1 MKKKLKKIFI
11 ISGGTL
17 ASLVILLII
26 SVLFIYFNKSFV
38 KHYLEKSVAKKSG
51 TQMTIGKL
59 DYGLFPLRV
68 QADSVKVSQ
77 VIGGMEVD
85 VFLSRL
91 NVNGWLGRLVSR
103 KKPFLQSVD
112 VAGAAFRIHIKE
124 IEEKAIDYQLIMRQ
138 IQDALGNLEKLNLE
152 DFSIQYI
159 MPTSRFDLGKCSFFL
174 SDSEKEGEFI
184 YSLSSEKIEIDSAP
198 QKFFLEGA
206 IQSSGKFSFL
216 ERPYFEGEVVL
227 TPSKFDF
234 RDELLQLSEVVFGMK
249 GEFPLDKKTVSFP
262 QLTVSIPSLIE
273 ASTSLVMDMSE
284 ESSLVSSVQIH
295 IKNLSDAYTLFEPYL
310 KPYLPPPIESF
321 AVKGSAYLEGEY
333 RSTHTPS
340 EQKTDL
346 KGMMRIEPTQILC
359 ETSLFD
365 FEGSISGEFRT
376 SGSLPDM
383 RLSGSLEVVDG
394 SLSRDDLKVQDFS
407 LGLSLDVTSALLPDM
422 RFSGSLDMEE
432 GSLSRGDLN
441 IQDLSLGLSLDGTSS
456 SLEVSRFKGSLLD
469 LSYSTEDKKVDLKT
483 AGFEGQGSIDIT
495 GRKVNLARLD
505 IQIPPLTPVQ
515 MNAVLDLQPHGEKSV
530 RLKGSKLDSSEIL
543 NLFSSFI
550 PESVLKLEPVGH
562 FDLDVQANRS
572 PETEEE
578 WDVWS
583 TINLSGVGFHN
594 ESFTFAS
601 ESLHQKAVF
610 KGKYNSLKQ
619 HMAFS
624 VDLDLSKGE
633 SLWNAYYVD
642 WSQSPFQLKMS
653 GVYYI
658 PLNKLDDLSMET
670 SLFSEGKINVQ
681 GSLSFQEPSL
691 IDLSISATK
700 LSLGSLY
707 SFLSQGQP
715 IEEYALDFGGDAE
728 AIVRMRMENGGL
740 SLDGQFW
747 IKDGS
752 VKNEDK
758 NLLIDGI
765 QADIPFY
772 YENPAKES
780 NGENSTVKDGYFR
793 VDKFETPTLNLAPF
807 QLDIH
812 AGKNGFMLEPLTL
825 DVFDGKAILGRS
837 VFSIDPELPSISGIL
852 AFSLS
857 DMDLSKLPV
866 QSEQFNLKGAVQMD
880 FPRVELTPD
889 EIITEG
895 KAELQMFDTSIFVE
909 NMHFT
914 KPFTKNR
921 TISCDVKFEDLNLEM
936 LTDSIPFGKVTGILK
951 GEVKDLAISYGQ
963 PERFILSLE
972 SIKKKKVPQKFSVG
986 AVNDLSIISSGEG
999 SAVASNKG
1007 FTRFISEFGYEK
1019 IGIYCSLKNDMFT
1032 LRGTIREKGVEY
1044 LVKRSWLFG
1053 ISVVN
1058 KKTRNRIRFKDMT
1071 SRLKRIG
1078 QSEGA
1083 TTKKKDL

>member
-11 ISGGTL
+11 ISGVTF
-17 ASLVILLII
+17 ASLMILLII

-38 KHYLEKSVAKKSG
+38 KNYLEKSVAKRSG
-51 TQMTIGKL
+51 TQMTIEKL

-68 QADSVKVSQ
+68 QVDSLKVTQ

-91 NVNGWLGRLVSR
+91 NVKGWFGRLVRR
-103 KKPFLQSVD
+103 KKPFLQSLD
-112 VAGAAFRIHIKE
+112 VADATFRIHIKE
-124 IEEKAIDYQLIMRQ
+124 MEARPIDYQTIMRQ
-138 IQDALGNLEKLNLE
+138 IQDALSHLEQMNVE
-152 DFSIQYI
+152 NFSIQYI
-159 MPTSRFDLGKCSFFL
+159 MPTSRYDLGRCSFFL
-174 SDSEKEGEFI
+174 SGSEKEGEFI
-184 YSLSSEKIEIDSAP
+184 YSLNSEKIDLDNTP
-198 QKFFLEGA
+198 QKFFLEGS
-206 IQSSGKFSFL
+206 IQASGKFSFL
-216 ERPYFEGEVVL
+216 ERPYFEGDVVL

-234 RDELLQLSEVVFGMK
+234 RDESLQLPEVVVGMK
-249 GEFPLDKKTVSFP
+249 GEFPLDKKSVSFP
-262 QLTVSIPSLIE
+262 QLTVSIPSLLDV
-273 ASTSLVMDMSE
+273 STSLDMDMGD
-284 ESSLVSSVQIH
+284 ESSLVSSAQIH
-295 IKNLSDAYTLFEPYL
+295 IKNLNDAYTLFEPYVKSYIPSL
-310 KPYLPPPIESF
+310 IESF
-321 AVKGSAYLEGEY
+321 SVKGSAYLEGEY
-333 RSTHTPS
+333 RATRTPA
-340 EQKTDL
+340 EQTTDL

-359 ETSLFD
+359 STSFFD

-376 SGSLPDM
+376 SGSFPDM
-383 RLSGSLEVVDG
+383 QLSGSLDIEEG
-394 SLSRDDLKVQDFS
+394 TISRDDI
-407 LGLSLDVTSALLPDM
+407 
-422 RFSGSLDMEE
+422 
-432 GSLSRGDLN
+432 N
-441 IQDLSLGLSLDGTSS
+441 IQDFSLGLSLDGTSS
-456 SLEVSRFKGSLLD
+456 SLEVSRLKGSLLD
-469 LSYSTEDKKVDLKT
+469 LSYSSEDRKVNLKKV
-483 AGFEGQGSIDIT
+483 GFDGQGSIDIT
-495 GRKVNLARLD
+495 GRKVNLTQLN

-515 MNAVLDLQPHGEKSV
+515 MNAVVDLQPHGEKSV
-530 RLKGSKLDSSEIL
+530 RLKASQLNSSEIL
-543 NLFSSFI
+543 DLFSSFI
-550 PESVLKLEPVGH
+550 PESVMKLEPMGH
-562 FDLDVQANRS
+562 FDLDVQASQS
-572 PETEEE
+572 PEAEEK
-578 WDVWS
+578 WNVLS

-601 ESLHQKAVF
+601 ESLHQKIVF
-610 KGKYNSLKQ
+610 KGKYNALKQ
-619 HMAFS
+619 NIAFS
-624 VDLDLSKGE
+624 ADLNLSKGE

-642 WSQSPFQLKMS
+642 WNQSPFQLKMS
-653 GVYYI
+653 GVYHI

-681 GSLSFQEPSL
+681 GSLSFKDPSL
-691 IDLSISATK
+691 MNLEVSASK
-700 LSLGSLY
+700 LNLGSLY

-728 AIVRMRMENGGL
+728 AQVRMRMEGSGL

-758 NLLIDGI
+758 NLLIEGI

-772 YENPAKES
+772 YENPVKES
-780 NGENSTVKDGYFR
+780 SGEDSFVKDGYFR
-793 VDKFETPTLNLAPF
+793 VDKFESPALSLAPF

-812 AGKNGFMLEPLTL
+812 AGKNGFRLEPLTL
-825 DVFDGKAILGRS
+825 DVFGGKATLGKAE
-837 VFSIDPELPSISGIL
+837 FTIDPELPSINGVLS
-852 AFSLS
+852 FFLS
-857 DMDLSKLPV
+857 DLDLSKLPI
-866 QSEQFNLKGAVQMD
+866 QSEQFSLKGAVQMD

-895 KAELQMFDTSIFVE
+895 KAELEMFDTSILVE
-909 NMHFT
+909 NLHVS

-921 TISCDVKFEDLNLEM
+921 TISCDIKFADLNLEM

-951 GEVKDLAISYGQ
+951 GEIKDLAISYGQ

-972 SIKKKKVPQKFSVG
+972 SVKKKGVPQKFSLG

-1007 FTRFISEFGYEK
+1007 FTRFVSEFGYAK
-1019 IGIYCSLKNDMFT
+1019 IGIFCSLKNDMFT
-1032 LRGTIREKGVEY
+1032 LRGTIRERGVEY

-1071 SRLKRIG
+1071 SRLERIG

>member
-11 ISGGTL
+11 ISGVTL

-38 KHYLEKSVAKKSG
+38 KNYLEKSVAKKNG

-68 QADSVKVSQ
+68 QADSVKVTQ

-85 VFLSRL
+85 VFLSQL
-91 NVNGWLGRLVSR
+91 NAKGWFGRLVSR
-103 KKPFLQSVD
+103 KKPFLQSID
-112 VAGAAFRIHIKE
+112 VADATFRIHIKE
-124 IEEKAIDYQLIMRQ
+124 MEEKATDYQMVMRQ
-138 IQDALGNLEKLNLE
+138 IQDALSNLEKLNLE

-159 MPTSRFDLGKCSFFL
+159 MPTSRFDLGRCNFFL

-206 IQSSGKFSFL
+206 VQSSGKFSFL
-216 ERPYFEGEVVL
+216 EIPYFEGDVVL

-234 RDELLQLSEVVFGMK
+234 RDESLQLSEVVVGMK

-262 QLTVSIPSLIE
+262 QLTVSIPSLVDV
-273 ASTSLVMDMSE
+273 STSLDMDMSE
-284 ESSLVSSVQIH
+284 ESSLVSSAQIH

-310 KPYLPPPIESF
+310 KPYIPSQIESF
-321 AVKGSAYLEGEY
+321 AVNGSAYLEGEY
-333 RSTHTPS
+333 RSTRAPS
-340 EQKTDL
+340 EQKTDF

-359 ETSLFD
+359 VTSAFD

-383 RLSGSLEVVDG
+383 RLSGTLDIEEG
-394 SLSRDDLKVQDFS
+394 SLSRDDL
-407 LGLSLDVTSALLPDM
+407 
-422 RFSGSLDMEE
+422 
-432 GSLSRGDLN
+432 N
-441 IQDLSLGLSLDGTSS
+441 IQDFSLGLSLDGTSS
-456 SLEVSRFKGSLLD
+456 SLEVSRFKSSVLEI
-469 LSYSTEDKKVDLKT
+469 SYSSEDRKVDLKKV
-483 AGFEGQGSIDIT
+483 GFDGQGSIDIT

-515 MNAVLDLQPHGEKSV
+515 MNAVVDLQPHGEKSV
-530 RLKGSKLDSSEIL
+530 SLKGSKLDSSEIL

-550 PESVLKLEPVGH
+550 PESVLELEPMGH
-562 FDLDVQANRS
+562 FDLDVQANQS
-572 PETEEE
+572 PEAEEE
-578 WDVWS
+578 WGVQS
-583 TINLSGVGFHN
+583 TVNLSGVGFHN

-601 ESLHQKAVF
+601 ESLHQKIVF
-610 KGKYNSLKQ
+610 LGKYNPLKQ
-619 HMAFS
+619 LLAFS
-624 VDLDLSKGE
+624 ADLDLSKGE

-642 WSQSPFQLKMS
+642 WSQSPFRLKMS
-653 GVYYI
+653 GVYHI

-681 GSLSFQEPSL
+681 GSLSFQETSL
-691 IDLSISATK
+691 LDLRISAAK

-715 IEEYALDFGGDAE
+715 IEDYALDFGGDAE
-728 AIVRMRMENGGL
+728 AEVHMRMENEIL
-740 SLDGQFW
+740 SLNGQFW

-772 YENPAKES
+772 YENPVKES
-780 NGENSTVKDGYFR
+780 NGEDSTMKDGYFR
-793 VDKFETPTLNLAPF
+793 VNKFETPTLKLTPF

-825 DVFDGKAILGRS
+825 DAFDGKVTLGKS

-852 AFSLS
+852 SFSLS
-857 DMDLSKLPV
+857 DLDLSKLPV
-866 QSEQFNLKGAVQMD
+866 KSEQFSLKGAVQMD

-895 KAELQMFDTSIFVE
+895 KAEVEIFDTSILVE
-909 NMHFT
+909 NIHVT

-921 TISCDVKFEDLNLEM
+921 TISCDMKFADLNLEM

-972 SIKKKKVPQKFSVG
+972 SVKKKRVPQKFSVG

-999 SAVASNKG
+999 TAMAPNKG
-1007 FTRFISEFGYEK
+1007 FTKFISEFGYQK
-1019 IGIYCSLKNDMFT
+1019 IGIFCSLKNDMFT

-1058 KKTRNRIRFKDMT
+1058 KKTRNRIRFKDMM
-1071 SRLKRIG
+1071 SRLERIG
-1078 QSEGA
+1078 QSEGP
-1083 TTKKKDL
+1083 TTRKKDL

>member
-11 ISGGTL
+11 ISGVTL

-38 KHYLEKSVAKKSG
+38 KNYLEKSVAKREG
-51 TQMTIGKL
+51 TLMTIGKL
-59 DYGLFPLRV
+59 DYSLFPLRV
-68 QADSVKVSQ
+68 QADSVKVTQ

-85 VFLSRL
+85 VFISQL
-91 NVNGWLGRLVSR
+91 NVNGWFGRLISR
-103 KKPFLQSVD
+103 KRPSLQSID
-112 VAGAAFRIHIKE
+112 VADATFRVHIKE
-124 IEEKAIDYQLIMRQ
+124 MAEEPLDYQLIMRQ
-138 IQDALGNLEKLNLE
+138 IQDALSHLEQLNVKG
-152 DFSIQYI
+152 FSIQYI
-159 MPTSRFDLGKCSFFL
+159 MPTSRFDLGRCSFLL

-184 YSLSSEKIEIDSAP
+184 YSLSSEKIKIDSAP

-206 IQSSGKFSFL
+206 FQLSGKFSFL
-216 ERPYFEGEVVL
+216 ELPYFEGDVVL

-234 RDELLQLSEVVFGMK
+234 KDESLQLPKVLIGMK
-249 GEFPLDKKTVSFP
+249 GELPLDKKTVSFP
-262 QLTVSIPSLIE
+262 KLTVSIPSLVDV
-273 ASTSLVMDMSE
+273 STFLDLGMGE
-284 ESSLVSSVQIH
+284 ESSLVSSAQIQV
-295 IKNLSDAYTLFEPYL
+295 KDLSDAYTLFEPYL
-310 KPYLPPPIESF
+310 KPYIPSQIESF

-333 RSTHTPS
+333 RSTRTPS
-340 EQKTDL
+340 EQKTDI
-346 KGMMRIEPTQILC
+346 KGMMRIEPTQVLC
-359 ETSLFD
+359 VTSAFD

-383 RLSGSLEVVDG
+383 RLSGSLDIEEG
-394 SLSRDDLKVQDFS
+394 ILSRDDIDIQDF
-407 LGLSLDVTSALLPDM
+407 
-422 RFSGSLDMEE
+422 
-432 GSLSRGDLN
+432 
-441 IQDLSLGLSLDGTSS
+441 SLGLSLDGTSS
-456 SLEVSRFKGSLLD
+456 SLEISRLKGSLLD
-469 LSYSTEDKKVDLKT
+469 IAYFLDDRKVDLKKV
-483 AGFEGQGSIDIT
+483 GFDSQGSIDIA
-495 GRKVNLARLD
+495 GKKVNLARMD

-515 MNAVLDLQPHGEKSV
+515 MNAVVDLQPQGEKSV
-530 RLKGSKLDSSEIL
+530 HLKGSKLDSSEIL

-550 PESVLKLEPVGH
+550 PESVLKLEPTGH
-562 FDLDVQANRS
+562 FDLDVQANQS

-578 WDVWS
+578 WDLRS

-601 ESLHQKAVF
+601 ESLHQKIVF
-610 KGKYNSLKQ
+610 EGKYNPLKQ
-619 HMAFS
+619 YITFS
-624 VDLDLSKGE
+624 ADLDLSKGE

-653 GVYYI
+653 GVYHV

-670 SLFSEGKINVQ
+670 SLFSEGRINVQ
-681 GSLSFQEPSL
+681 GSLSFQETSL
-691 IDLSISATK
+691 MDMQVSASK
-700 LSLGSLY
+700 LNLGSLY

-728 AIVRMRMENGGL
+728 AKVRMRMENSVL

-765 QADIPFY
+765 QAEIPFY
-772 YENPAKES
+772 YENPVQES
-780 NGENSTVKDGYFR
+780 NEEDSFVKDGYFR
-793 VDKFETPTLNLAPF
+793 VDKFESPALSLAPF

-812 AGKNGFMLEPLTL
+812 AGKNGFSLESLTL
-825 DVFDGKAILGRS
+825 DVFDGKATLGKAD
-837 VFSIDPELPSISGIL
+837 FTIDPELPSISGIL
-852 AFSLS
+852 SFSLS
-857 DMDLSKLPV
+857 DLNLSKLPV
-866 QSEQFNLKGAVQMD
+866 QSEQFSLRGTVQMD

-889 EIITEG
+889 EINTEG
-895 KAELQMFDTSIFVE
+895 KAELEMFDTIILVE
-909 NMHFT
+909 NIHVT

-921 TISCDVKFEDLNLEM
+921 TIFLDMKFDDLNLEM

-951 GEVKDLAISYGQ
+951 GEVRDLAISYGQ
-963 PERFILSLE
+963 PERFLLSLE
-972 SIKKKKVPQKFSVG
+972 SVKKKRVPQKFSVG

-1019 IGIYCSLKNDMFT
+1019 IGIFCSLKNDMFT

-1071 SRLKRIG
+1071 NRLKRIG

>member
-11 ISGGTL
+11 ISGVTL

-38 KHYLEKSVAKKSG
+38 KNYLEKSVAKREG
-51 TQMTIGKL
+51 TLMTIGKL
-59 DYGLFPLRV
+59 DYSLFPLRV
-68 QADSVKVSQ
+68 QADSVKVTQ

-85 VFLSRL
+85 VFISQL
-91 NVNGWLGRLVSR
+91 NVNGWFGRLISR
-103 KKPFLQSVD
+103 KRPSLQSID
-112 VAGAAFRIHIKE
+112 VADATFRVHIKE
-124 IEEKAIDYQLIMRQ
+124 MAEEPLDYQLIMRQ
-138 IQDALGNLEKLNLE
+138 IQDALSHLEQLNVKG
-152 DFSIQYI
+152 FSIQYI
-159 MPTSRFDLGKCSFFL
+159 MPTSRFDLGRCSFLL

-184 YSLSSEKIEIDSAP
+184 YSLSSEKIKIDSAP

-206 IQSSGKFSFL
+206 FQLSGKFSFL
-216 ERPYFEGEVVL
+216 ELPYFEGDVVL

-234 RDELLQLSEVVFGMK
+234 KDESLQLPKVLIGMK

-262 QLTVSIPSLIE
+262 KLTVSIPSLVDV
-273 ASTSLVMDMSE
+273 STFLDLGMGE
-284 ESSLVSSVQIH
+284 ESSLVSSAQIQV
-295 IKNLSDAYTLFEPYL
+295 KDLSDAYTLFEPYL
-310 KPYLPPPIESF
+310 KPYIPSQIESF

-333 RSTHTPS
+333 RSTRTPS
-340 EQKTDL
+340 EQKTDI
-346 KGMMRIEPTQILC
+346 KGMMRIEPTQVLC
-359 ETSLFD
+359 VTSAFD

-383 RLSGSLEVVDG
+383 RLSGSLDIEEG
-394 SLSRDDLKVQDFS
+394 ILSRDDIDIQDF
-407 LGLSLDVTSALLPDM
+407 
-422 RFSGSLDMEE
+422 
-432 GSLSRGDLN
+432 
-441 IQDLSLGLSLDGTSS
+441 SLGLSLDGTSS
-456 SLEVSRFKGSLLD
+456 SLEISRLKGSLLD
-469 LSYSTEDKKVDLKT
+469 IAYFLDDRKVDLKKV
-483 AGFEGQGSIDIT
+483 GFDSQGSIDIA
-495 GRKVNLARLD
+495 GKKVNLARMD

-515 MNAVLDLQPHGEKSV
+515 MNAVVDLQPQGEKSV
-530 RLKGSKLDSSEIL
+530 HLKGSKLDSSEIL

-550 PESVLKLEPVGH
+550 PESVLKLEPTGH
-562 FDLDVQANRS
+562 FDLDVQANQS

-578 WDVWS
+578 WDLRS

-601 ESLHQKAVF
+601 ESLHQKIVF
-610 KGKYNSLKQ
+610 EGKYNPLKQ
-619 HMAFS
+619 YITFS
-624 VDLDLSKGE
+624 ADLDLSKGE

-653 GVYYI
+653 GVYHV

-670 SLFSEGKINVQ
+670 SLFSEGRINVQ
-681 GSLSFQEPSL
+681 GSLSFQETSL
-691 IDLSISATK
+691 MDMQVSASK
-700 LSLGSLY
+700 LNLGSLY

-728 AIVRMRMENGGL
+728 AKVRMRMENSVL

-765 QADIPFY
+765 QAEIPFY
-772 YENPAKES
+772 YENPVQES
-780 NGENSTVKDGYFR
+780 NEEDSFVKDGYFR
-793 VDKFETPTLNLAPF
+793 VDKFESPALSLAPF

-812 AGKNGFMLEPLTL
+812 AGKNGFSLESLTL
-825 DVFDGKAILGRS
+825 DVFDGKATLGKAD
-837 VFSIDPELPSISGIL
+837 FTIDPELPSISGIL
-852 AFSLS
+852 SFSLS
-857 DMDLSKLPV
+857 DLNLSKLPV
-866 QSEQFNLKGAVQMD
+866 QSEQFSLRGTVQMD

-889 EIITEG
+889 EINTEG
-895 KAELQMFDTSIFVE
+895 KAELEMFDTIILVE
-909 NMHFT
+909 NIHVT

-921 TISCDVKFEDLNLEM
+921 TIFLDMKFDDLNLEM

-951 GEVKDLAISYGQ
+951 GEVRDLAISYGQ
-963 PERFILSLE
+963 PERFLLSLE
-972 SIKKKKVPQKFSVG
+972 SVKKKRVPQKFSVG

-1019 IGIYCSLKNDMFT
+1019 IGIFCSLKNDMFT

-1071 SRLKRIG
+1071 NRLKRIG